1 MKTNIF
7 KIVFTA
13 LFAHVMCVTVILAH
27 VHAKD
32 AVSLSNQQNAANA
45 KISGGDITAKALGD
59 LHHHIDKMSLK
70 MHTSDTSTQARVR
83 ELEPLQGAEFDPS
96 LRDYL
101 EDLLIRLQFGTSL
114 LFRQLAYAAVR

>member
-1 MKTNIF
+1 MKTNIT
-7 KIVFTA
+7 KLIFTA
-13 LFAHVMCVTVILAH
+13 MLAHLMCATVILAH
-27 VHAKD
+27 LHAKD
-32 AVSLSNQQNAANA
+32 AVSLANQQSAANA

-70 MHTSDTSTQARVR
+70 MHTGDVSTQARVR

-101 EDLLIRLQFGTSL
+101 EELLMRLQFGTSL
-114 LFRQLAYAAVR
+114 FFRQLAYVTR

>member
-7 KIVFTA
+7 KFIFTA
-13 LFAHVMCVTVILAH
+13 LLAHTMCITVVLAH

-32 AVSLSNQQNAANA
+32 AVSLANQQNAANA
-45 KISGGDITAKALGD
+45 KISSGDITTKALGD

-70 MHTSDTSTQARVR
+70 MHTGDSSTQARVR

-96 LRDYL
+96 VRDYL

-114 LFRQLAYAAVR
+114 FFRRLAYAVTS

>member
-13 LFAHVMCVTVILAH
+13 LFAHVMCATVILAH

-59 LHHHIDKMSLK
+59 LHHHIDKTTLK
-70 MHTSDTSTQARVR
+70 SHTADASTQARIR
-83 ELEPLQGAEFDPS
+83 ELKPLEGAEFDQS

>member
-7 KIVFTA
+7 KIIFTA
-13 LFAHVMCVTVILAH
+13 LLAHVMCATVVLAH
-27 VHAKD
+27 LHAKD
-32 AVSLSNQQNAANA
+32 AVSLANQQNAANA

-70 MHTSDTSTQARVR
+70 MHTGDTSTQARIR
-83 ELEPLQGAEFDPS
+83 ELEPLQGAEFDAS

-101 EDLLIRLQFGTSL
+101 EDLLLRFQFGTSL
-114 LFRQLAYAAVR
+114 FFRQLASVATS

>member
-13 LFAHVMCVTVILAH
+13 LLAHVMCITVVLAH

-32 AVSLSNQQNAANA
+32 AVSLDNQQSAA
-45 KISGGDITAKALGD
+45 KLSGGDITAKALSD
-59 LHHHIDKMSLK
+59 LHHHIDKTSLK
-70 MHTSDTSTQARVR
+70 MHTGEVSTQARIR
-83 ELEPLQGAEFDPS
+83 ELEPLRGAEFDPS

-101 EDLLIRLQFGTSL
+101 EDLMIRFQFSASL
-114 LFRQLAYAAVR
+114 FFRQLAYATT